1 MLEEIDPI
9 LPSQYEFLKDDNE
22 KNDNLKKED
31 ILNMNFTIPN
41 EPFKSLE
48 KKNNPNI
55 YLTTFNEPKI
65 LSQTYNSNNFK
76 I

>member
-1 MLEEIDPI
+1 
-9 LPSQYEFLKDDNE
+9 
-22 KNDNLKKED
+22 
-31 ILNMNFTIPN
+31 MNFTIPN